1 MASTSNLRITRL
13 ENGLT
18 IITDSVPH
26 VETMSAG
33 VYVGVGSRHETPE
46 INGIS
51 HFIEHMM
58 FKGTKTRTAR
68 GMMQELEN
76 EGLGV
81 NAYTS
86 KDITTYHLT
95 GLKET
100 LPKSI
105 EVLADMV
112 QNSQFPINELNSERE
127 VVQQEIA
134 RSRDNPTRQMFDQ
147 LQRQAYPDQAYG
159 RTTLGPDEIIAN
171 VPQQALHDYV
181 KANYTAQNMVLAV
194 SGNVDHDE
202 IVKLASKHFDSLPQ
216 GTPKAPEPMTYVGG
230 YEKRQGPIEQAHFA
244 IGMKSVGR
252 EHPDYYAHVLAAQI
266 LGGGMSSRL
275 FEEVREKRGLVYTT
289 SASWSGNAEGG
300 MIYTYGGTKK
310 EQLAEMVPVMTR
322 EITRLAEDASQQ
334 ELDKVRRQVLTGLA
348 GQQEAMEDRRDS
360 LGREML
366 RHGRITPMDEIKAR
380 LAAVTVEDIRRVA
393 ADWRRQAP
401 TVSGYGQVE
410 KMPSYDEIKA
420 MLPPPAPPA
429 LRADRMYSLAQLA
442 GVRPGAAG
450 EQEDIRGLL
459 RREPAANTDRA
470 PARPAMGMGGRR

>member
-1 MASTSNLRITRL
+1 MANTSNLRITRL

-18 IITDSVPH
+18 IITDPVSH

-33 VYVGVGSRHETPE
+33 VYVGVGSRNESPE

-76 EGLGV
+76 EGLEV

-100 LPKSI
+100 LPKAV

-134 RSRDNPTRQMFDQ
+134 RSRDNPSRQLFDQ
-147 LQRQAYPDQAYG
+147 LLRQAYPDQAYG
-159 RTTLGPDEIIAN
+159 RTTLGPDEIIAS
-171 VPQQALHDYV
+171 VPQQALKDYV
-181 KANYTAQNMVLAV
+181 KSNYTAQNMVLVV

-202 IVKLASKHFDSLPQ
+202 IVKLAKKHFDDLPQ
-216 GTPKAPEPMTYVGG
+216 GTPKPAEPMNYVGG

-244 IGMKSVGR
+244 IGLKSVGKD
-252 EHPDYYAHVLAAQI
+252 HPDYYAHVLATQI

-289 SASWSGNAEGG
+289 SASWSGNNEAG
-300 MIYTYGGTKK
+300 MVYTYGGTKK
-310 EQLAEMVPVMTR
+310 DQLAEMVPVMTR
-322 EITRLAEDASQQ
+322 EITRLAADASQS
-334 ELDKVRRQVLTGLA
+334 ELDKVRRQVLTSLA
-348 GQQEAMEDRRDS
+348 GEQEGMVDRRENI
-360 LGREML
+360 GREYIAD
-366 RHGRITPMDEIKAR
+366 GKVTSMDEIKAK

-393 ADWRRQAP
+393 ADWRRNPP

-429 LRADRMYSLAQLA
+429 LRADRMYSLANLA
-442 GVRPGAAG
+442 NTRPGAGADD
-450 EQEDIRGLL
+450 EDISGLL
-459 RREPAANTDRA
+459 NRKPAANSDRA
-470 PARPAMGMGGRR
+470 PAPPARRMGGR